1 MRKWVKILLIAIAV
15 LSVLTAGLVV
25 WQWNNINAILTTIT
39 KTEIEIAAE
48 LDTGK
53 EKLESEIKEKFDANL
68 VSDFTAEEERLI
80 IKGEIS
86 ADDAVKILE
95 KKYNEN
101 QKDKTTPQKDNENKV
116 SELDE
121 LIGDK
126 VIELYSM
133 KAFYLGK
140 LGQIEAKVRK
150 EYSELPKEKKNLIG
164 KKNLVAKYMG
174 TATSLL
180 KQCDGE
186 VGKLL
191 ADLEKELKKFKADTS
206 IIKTIKNAY
215 ENEKALKKAY
225 YLKLLGE

>member
-1 MRKWVKILLIAIAV
+1 MKKWIKILFITVMVFAVIAA
-15 LSVLTAGLVV
+15 AFAV
-25 WQWNNINAILTTIT
+25 WQRNNISAILTTFT
-39 KTEIEIAAE
+39 KTESEIAIE
-48 LDTGK
+48 LDSSK
-53 EKLESEIKEKFDANL
+53 EKLASEIKEKFDADL

-86 ADDAVKILE
+86 AEDAVKILE
-95 KKYNEN
+95 EKYQEIKKDTSGSSKE
-101 QKDKTTPQKDNENKV
+101 DNKENKI
-116 SELDE
+116 DE

-126 VIELYSM
+126 VIELYSL

-150 EYSELPKEKKNLIG
+150 EYAAFPKEKKNLVG
-164 KKNLVAKYMG
+164 KKELVTKYMG

-180 KQCDGE
+180 NQCDKE
-186 VGKLL
+186 VGKLV
-191 ADLEKELKKFKADTS
+191 AELEKELKKHNADTS
-206 IIKTIKNAY
+206 IIKTIKDAY

>member
-1 MRKWVKILLIAIAV
+1 MKKWVKILLIVIAV
-15 LSVLTAGLVV
+15 LIALTAGLAI
-25 WQWNNINAILTTIT
+25 WQWNNIIAILTTVT

-48 LDTGK
+48 LDSSK

-68 VSDFTAEEERLI
+68 VSDFTSEEERLI

-86 ADDAVKILE
+86 AEDAVKMLE
-95 KKYNEN
+95 EKRSETQTNKKTHPEDNKN
-101 QKDKTTPQKDNENKV
+101 KDEIVEQ
-116 SELDE
+116 

-150 EYSELPKEKKNLIG
+150 EYAQLPKEKKNLIG
-164 KKNLVAKYMG
+164 KKDLATKYMG

-180 KQCDGE
+180 KQCDTE
-186 VGKLL
+186 VGKLI

-206 IIKTIKNAY
+206 IIKTIKDAY

>member
-1 MRKWVKILLIAIAV
+1 MKKWVKILLIVIAV
-15 LSVLTAGLVV
+15 LIAFAVVLTV
-25 WQWNNINAILTTIT
+25 WQWNNINAILTTVT

-48 LDTGK
+48 LDTSK
-53 EKLESEIKEKFDANL
+53 EKLKSEIKEKFDANL
-68 VSDFTAEEERLI
+68 VSDFTAEEERQI

-86 ADDAVKILE
+86 TDDAVKILE

-101 QKDKTTPQKDNENKV
+101 QKDKTMPQKDNENKAA
-116 SELDE
+116 ELDE

-164 KKNLVAKYMG
+164 KKDLVTKYMG

-180 KQCDGE
+180 KQCDKE
-186 VGKLL
+186 VDKLL
-191 ADLEKELKKFKADTS
+191 EDLEKVLKSFKADTS
-206 IIKTIKNAY
+206 IIKTIKDAY